1 MPTLGPF
8 FRYLRPSRWQQTS
21 DGHKHPGDN
30 QDHVSLALYPGWR
43 PNKHKISPDSSLM
56 NSVSASQTV
65 ERDLPLYSMRQSLSR
80 EPVWQHPK
88 AGLEIHIKPA
98 DQEERDDPE
107 QGTEMQVAMA
117 R

>member
-1 MPTLGPF
+1 MA
-8 FRYLRPSRWQQTS
+8 
-21 DGHKHPGDN
+21 DGHKDPGDN
-30 QDHVSLALYPGWR
+30 QDHVSLALSPGWQ
-43 PNKHKISPDSSLM
+43 PKNHKSSPDSSLIY
-56 NSVSASQTV
+56 SVKASQTV

-88 AGLEIHIKPA
+88 GGIEIQIKPN
-98 DQEERDDPE
+98 DREGRDDIK